1 LPIAAHPIIKDYA
14 HLIMNWD
21 EYAIGIAEAVS
32 NKSKDPW
39 NKVGAVI
46 LREDHSIASVGYNGF
61 PQGVEEDW
69 SNRDERRK
77 YVIHAEQ
84 NALRYIK
91 PGEGEAIY
99 STLMPCSDCIK
110 AIAAYKIKKVI
121 YRDLYVNDFSAIEFA
136 EKMGIELVQFKKPKL
151 TSHWDHSTKP
161 SVFIVKQEQKEIYRG
176 TYPNGAKILGI

>member
-1 LPIAAHPIIKDYA
+1 
-14 HLIMNWD
+14 MNWD

-32 NKSKDPW
+32 KKSKDSW

-46 LREDHSIASVGYNGF
+46 LREDKSIASVGYNGF

-91 PGEGEAIY
+91 PGDGDVLY
-99 STLMPCSDCIK
+99 CTLLPCGDCIK

-121 YRDLYVNDFSAIEFA
+121 YKEIYANDSTALEVA
-136 EKMGIELVQFKKPKL
+136 EKMGVELMQFKKPKL
-151 TSHWDHSTKP
+151 TAYWDHSGKP
-161 SVFIVKQEQKEIYRG
+161 SVFIVKQDQDEIYRG

>member
-1 LPIAAHPIIKDYA
+1 
-14 HLIMNWD
+14 MNWD
-21 EYAIGIAEAVS
+21 EYAIGIAEAVAK
-32 NKSKDPW
+32 KSKDPW

-46 LREDHSIASVGYNGF
+46 LREDKSIASVGYNGF

-91 PGEGEAIY
+91 PRDGD
-99 STLMPCSDCIK
+99 TLYCTLLPCGDCIK

-121 YRDLYVNDFSAIEFA
+121 YKEVYANDSTALQVA
-136 EKMGIELVQFKKPKL
+136 EKMGVELVQFRNPKM
-151 TSHWDHSTKP
+151 TSYWDHSGKP
-161 SVFIVKQEQKEIYRG
+161 SVFIVKQDQTEIYRG

>member
-1 LPIAAHPIIKDYA
+1 
-14 HLIMNWD
+14 MNWD

-32 NKSKDPW
+32 KKSKDSW

-46 LREDHSIASVGYNGF
+46 LREDKSIASVGYNGF

-91 PGEGEAIY
+91 PGDGDVLY
-99 STLMPCSDCIK
+99 CTLLPCGDCIK

-121 YRDLYVNDFSAIEFA
+121 YKEIYANDSTALEIA
-136 EKMGIELVQFKKPKL
+136 EKMGVELVQFKKPKL
-151 TSHWDHSTKP
+151 TAYWDHSGKP
-161 SVFIVKQEQKEIYRG
+161 SMFIVKQDQDEIYRG

>member
-1 LPIAAHPIIKDYA
+1 
-14 HLIMNWD
+14 MNWD
-21 EYAIGIAEAVS
+21 EYAIGIAEAVAK
-32 NKSKDPW
+32 KSKDPW

-46 LREDHSIASVGYNGF
+46 LREDRSIASVGYNGF

-91 PGEGEAIY
+91 PGDGDVLY
-99 STLMPCSDCIK
+99 CTLLPCCDCIK

-121 YRDLYVNDFSAIEFA
+121 YKEIYANDSTALEVA
-136 EKMGIELVQFKKPKL
+136 EKMGVELVQFKKPKL
-151 TSHWDHSTKP
+151 TAYWDHSGKP
-161 SVFIVKQEQKEIYRG
+161 SVFIVKQDQAEIYRG

>member
-1 LPIAAHPIIKDYA
+1 
-14 HLIMNWD
+14 MNWD

-32 NKSKDPW
+32 YKSKDRW

-46 LREDHSIASVGYNGF
+46 LRKDHSIASVGYNGF

-91 PGEGEAIY
+91 PDEGEVIY

-110 AIAAYKIKKVI
+110 AIAAYKIKKVV
-121 YRDLYVNDFSAIEFA
+121 YKNLYANDYSAIEFA
-136 EKMGIELVQFKKPKL
+136 EKMGIELIQFKKL
-151 TSHWDHSTKP
+151 SM
-161 SVFIVKQEQKEIYRG
+161 FIVKQEQNQVHLG
-176 TYPNGAKILGI
+176 TYPNGAKIIEI

>member
-1 LPIAAHPIIKDYA
+1 
-14 HLIMNWD
+14 MNWD

-110 AIAAYKIKKVI
+110 SIAAYKIKKVI

-136 EKMGIELVQFKKPKL
+136 EKMRIELVQFKKPKL